1 MNIKKYLL
9 KAYFEVRT
17 CWVVWFYLLNR
28 KPRVLFNKN
37 KPALSPVGN
46 RVLED
51 LKRDGISTVKLEEL
65 FPNKSIL
72 SDFEEFIKTLNPEEA
87 EQGKKSFLKK
97 YWDKFPK
104 FNKNNPFAK
113 FALSKEVMDIA
124 NSYMGMWTK
133 LVYYD
138 LALTLPVGES
148 TPVQSQ
154 RWHRDPE
161 EKRICKVFIY
171 LNDINE
177 NAGPFTHINGSQRG
191 GKYGKLFPQKPPEGV
206 YPEEKELL
214 SKVDPKDIRLMT
226 APKGTVIFCDTSGL
240 HRGGYAKTEE
250 RLMFTA
256 FFSAPTN
263 SEKPWYKISKEQ
275 VEEMERPEQKFA
287 LSFAK
292 EK

>member
-1 MNIKKYLL
+1 MNIKKQLL
-9 KAYFEVRT
+9 RAYFEVRT
-17 CWVVWFYLLNR
+17 FWPIWFYILNN
-28 KPRVLFNKN
+28 KPRTLFNKN
-37 KPALSPVGN
+37 KPTLSPVGSKI
-46 RVLED
+46 LED
-51 LKRDGISTVKLEEL
+51 LQRDGISTIKLEEL
-65 FPNKSIL
+65 FPNKNTISE
-72 SDFEEFIKTLNPEEA
+72 FEEFIKTLNPEEA

-104 FNKNNPFAK
+104 FNKNNPFVK
-113 FALSKEVMDIA
+113 FVLSKEILDVA

-148 TPVQSQ
+148 APVQSQ

-171 LNDINE
+171 LNDIDE
-177 NAGPFTHINGSQRG
+177 EAGPFTHINGSQRG
-191 GKYGKLFPQKPPEGV
+191 GKYGHLFPQKTPEGV
-206 YPEEKELL
+206 YPKESELL

-240 HRGGYAKTEE
+240 HRGGYAKTKE

-263 SEKPWYKISKEQ
+263 TEKPWYKISEEDKEILKK
-275 VEEMERPEQKFA
+275 ELNEEQKFS
-287 LSFAK
+287 LSIN
-292 EK
+292 